1 VVNSW
6 VVQFLADI
14 MDVKVDRAVV
24 PETTALG
31 AAYLAGLHVGIFSS
45 LDEIASLW
53 QCERRFE
60 PSMNQAKREKLYNGW
75 KKAVNR
81 IRS

>member
-1 VVNSW
+1 
-6 VVQFLADI
+6 
-14 MDVKVDRAVV
+14 
-24 PETTALG
+24 
-31 AAYLAGLHVGIFSS
+31 VGIYSS

-53 QCERRFE
+53 QRERRFE

-75 KKAVNR
+75 KKAVSR